1 MESQNKMIKKFLEN
15 GNSITGLDAL
25 NRFQCNR
32 LASRICDLKDSG
44 MNIESQFIKLESGKR
59 VKEYWMS
66 MDDSNSENKKN

>member
-25 NRFQCNR
+25 NRFQCSR

-44 MNIESQFIKLESGKR
+44 MNIESQFIKTPSGKR
-59 VKEYWMS
+59 IKEYWIS
-66 MDDSNSENKKN
+66 NDSDPEDKKN

>member
-44 MNIESQFIKLESGKR
+44 MSIESQFIKLESGKR

>member
-25 NRFQCNR
+25 NRFQCSR

>member
-25 NRFQCNR
+25 NRFQCSR

-44 MNIESQFIKLESGKR
+44 MNIESQFIKTPSGKR
-59 VKEYWMS
+59 IKEYWMS
-66 MDDSNSENKKN
+66 NAESGE